1 MLEEKDLNAFAE
13 LMDQKLAQQK
23 EEIMRGVGVL
33 MENDV
38 APKFNLL
45 SDGQSAILDKLD
57 SLAALSRVEALEDD
71 VALLKQAIRS
81 LSQELAELKRAQ

>member
-1 MLEEKDLNAFAE
+1 MLEEKDLTAIAE

-33 MENDV
+33 MESDV
-38 APKFNLL
+38 TPKFNLL
-45 SDGQSAILDKLD
+45 SDGQTAILDKLD
-57 SLAALSRVEALEDD
+57 SLAALSRVEALEGD

-81 LSQELAELKRAQ
+81 LSLELAELKRAQ

>member
-1 MLEEKDLNAFAE
+1 MLEEKDLNALAE

-38 APKFNLL
+38 TPKFNLL
-45 SDGQSAILDKLD
+45 SDGQTAILDKLD
-57 SLAALSRVEALEDD
+57 SLASVSRVEALEDD
-71 VALLKQAIRS
+71 VALLKQAVRS
-81 LSQELAELKRAQ
+81 LSRELAELKRAQ